1 MHLDIFLGVG
11 DHLLEGML
19 FLSSSIYK
27 VMEKKSYGFSLL
39 QTVKHS
45 NDNGCAFPDLWSSEW
60 DVYHP
65 SFIFRGEKDTLQ
77 NLVLKQ
83 YVLVSKVLQC

>member
-19 FLSSSIYK
+19 FISSSIYK

-39 QTVKHS
+39 LTVQH
-45 NDNGCAFPDLWSSEW
+45 
-60 DVYHP
+60 
-65 SFIFRGEKDTLQ
+65 
-77 NLVLKQ
+77 
-83 YVLVSKVLQC
+83 